1 MPELKKP
8 LRLNPIDQSNKPDN
22 HDAAWAI
29 VQTPL
34 NATEL
39 KLFCQDIER
48 LFRINPMLNFRK
60 WQQIG
65 LSRYYFS
72 GQNISQQPPFEFELI
87 FTTQQLANGIQIDY
101 EQGLKNRTTF
111 IIESLSNQH
120 DESFKNKSTLTITDF
135 YDGVPEIER
144 KQQLHRVDKSI
155 TAWANDLQRY
165 LINWQKWS
173 RFGLWRWY
181 MRHMWQPMKPMGRR
195 ITAILFWVAFF
206 ELALILLG
214 AAVYYLEYT
223 V

>member
-1 MPELKKP
+1 MPVPKKP
-8 LRLNPIDQSNKPDN
+8 VRLNTIGTSNKADN
-22 HDAAWAI
+22 QDAAWAI

-48 LFRINPMLNFRK
+48 MFRINPMLNFRE

-65 LSRYYFS
+65 ANRYYFR
-72 GQNISQQPPFEFELI
+72 GQNISQQPPFEFELT
-87 FTTQQLANGIQIDY
+87 FTTQQLAEGIQIDY
-101 EQGLKNRTTF
+101 AQGLKNRTTF
-111 IIESLSNQH
+111 MIESMSNPY
-120 DESFKNKSTLTITDF
+120 DESFKNQSKLTITDF
-135 YDGVPEIER
+135 YNGIPEIER

-155 TAWANDLQRY
+155 TVWANDIQRY

-181 MRHMWQPMKPMGRR
+181 MRYLWQPMKPMGRR

-206 ELALILLG
+206 ELALIMLG
-214 AAVYYLEYT
+214 AVVYFLEYT